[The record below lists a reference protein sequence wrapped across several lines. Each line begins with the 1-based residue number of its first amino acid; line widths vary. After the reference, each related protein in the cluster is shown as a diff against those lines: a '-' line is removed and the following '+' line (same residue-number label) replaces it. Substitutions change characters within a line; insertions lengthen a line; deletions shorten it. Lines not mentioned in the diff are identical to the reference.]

1 MELFVLP
8 VYTIITHNVRL
19 DVLSDPCHYISTRQR
34 LTFEPFEC
42 ISDRL
47 SGDIECLHLFLA
59 SCSFRRGI
67 MLDNFNLAIL
77 THECICAHIKQVGDD
92 QRVVL
97 SVAVWTDIPPNS
109 CFLLVSP
116 VS

>member
-1 MELFVLP
+1 
-8 VYTIITHNVRL
+8 
-19 DVLSDPCHYISTRQR
+19 
-34 LTFEPFEC
+34 
-42 ISDRL
+42 
-47 SGDIECLHLFLA
+47 
-59 SCSFRRGI
+59 